1 MTRIRL
7 LIFVLTIIVALVS
20 CSISVRPVY
29 EDQEQVLAQ
38 IAVDQ
43 FHERYNRRDYDGLYS
58 MMAQSTQRAQSKEN
72 ALRAMQETVERW
84 GKEQSS
90 QMALAKL
97 FPGPPVQVR
106 MIYNTTYEKG
116 NAQERFIWTSDGK
129 QAALIQYQVIPG
141 WADEK
146 TIKSLSSQ

>member
-1 MTRIRL
+1 M
-7 LIFVLTIIVALVS
+7 VIVALAS
-20 CSISVRPVY
+20 CCVSVRPVY
-29 EDQEQVLAQ
+29 EEKEQKLAQ

-43 FHERYNRRDYDGLYS
+43 FHERYNRRDYDGLYT
-58 MMAQSTQRAQSKEN
+58 MMAQATQQAQSKEN
-72 ALRAMQETVERW
+72 ALTAMQETVERW
-84 GKEQSS
+84 GKQQSS
-90 QMALAKL
+90 QMAFAKL

-129 QAALIQYQVIPG
+129 QASLLQYQVIPG

-146 TIKSLSSQ
+146 TIKSLSSK

>member
-1 MTRIRL
+1 MVIV
-7 LIFVLTIIVALVS
+7 VLAS
-20 CSISVRPVY
+20 CCVSVRPVY
-29 EDQEQVLAQ
+29 EKTELALAQ

-43 FHERYNRRDYDGLYS
+43 FHERYNRRDYDGLYA
-58 MMAQSTQRAQSKEN
+58 MMAQSTQRVQSKEN
-72 ALRAMQETVERW
+72 AVTAMQETVERW

-90 QMALAKL
+90 LMAVAKL

>member
-1 MTRIRL
+1 MECLRRGRPPGTLAWNRIL
-7 LIFVLTIIVALVS
+7 DAPQQLVGPELP
-20 CSISVRPVY
+20 R
-29 EDQEQVLAQ
+29 A
-38 IAVDQ
+38 
-43 FHERYNRRDYDGLYS
+43 
-58 MMAQSTQRAQSKEN
+58 MAQATQRVQSKEK
-72 ALRAMQETVERW
+72 AVTAMQETVERW

-90 QMALAKL
+90 QMVFAKL

-129 QAALIQYQVIPG
+129 QATLLQYQVVPG

-146 TIKSLSSQ
+146 TIKSLSSP

>member
-1 MTRIRL
+1 MTRTRF
-7 LIFVLTIIVALVS
+7 LIFVSMVIVALAS
-20 CSISVRPVY
+20 CCISVRPIY
-29 EDQEQVLAQ
+29 NEKEQALAQ

-43 FHERYNRRDYDGLYS
+43 FHERYNRRDYDGLYA
-58 MMAQSTQRAQSKEN
+58 MMAQSTQQVQSKEN
-72 ALRAMQETVERW
+72 AVTAMQETVERW
-84 GKEQSS
+84 GKQQSS
-90 QMALAKL
+90 QMAFAKL

-129 QAALIQYQVIPG
+129 QAAFIQYQVIPG
-141 WADEK
+141 WDDPT

>member
-1 MTRIRL
+1 MTRTRF
-7 LIFVLTIIVALVS
+7 LIFVSMVIVALAS
-20 CSISVRPVY
+20 CCISVRPIY
-29 EDQEQVLAQ
+29 NEKEQALAQ

-43 FHERYNRRDYDGLYS
+43 FHERYNSRDYDGLYA
-58 MMAQSTQRAQSKEN
+58 MMAQSTQQVQSKEN
-72 ALRAMQETVERW
+72 AVTAMQETVERW
-84 GKEQSS
+84 GKQQSS
-90 QMALAKL
+90 QMAFAKL

-129 QAALIQYQVIPG
+129 QAAFIQYQVIPG
-141 WADEK
+141 WADPT

>member
-1 MTRIRL
+1 M
-7 LIFVLTIIVALVS
+7 VIIALAS
-20 CSISVRPVY
+20 CCVSVRPVY
-29 EDQEQVLAQ
+29 EDKERTLAQ
-38 IAVDQ
+38 NAVDQ
-43 FHERYNRRDYDGLYS
+43 FHERYNRRDYDGLYA

-72 ALRAMQETVERW
+72 AVTAMQQTVEKW
-84 GKEQSS
+84 GKQQSS
-90 QMALAKL
+90 QLAFAKL

-106 MIYNTTYEKG
+106 MIYNATYEKG

-129 QAALIQYQVIPG
+129 QAALLQYQVVPG

>member
-1 MTRIRL
+1 MKRTRL
-7 LIFVLTIIVALVS
+7 LIFVLMVIVALACCV
-20 CSISVRPVY
+20 SVRPVY
-29 EDQEQVLAQ
+29 EDKEKALAQ

-43 FHERYNRRDYDGLYS
+43 FHERYNRRDYDGLYA
-58 MMAQSTQRAQSKEN
+58 MMAQSTQQAQSKEN
-72 ALRAMQETVERW
+72 AVTAMQETIERW

-90 QMALAKL
+90 QMAVAKL
-97 FPGPPVQVR
+97 LPGPPVQVR

-129 QAALIQYQVIPG
+129 QAALLQYQVIPG

-146 TIKSLSSQ
+146 TIKSLSSH

>member
-1 MTRIRL
+1 MKRTRL
-7 LIFVLTIIVALVS
+7 LIFVLMVIVALACCV
-20 CSISVRPVY
+20 SVRPVY
-29 EDQEQVLAQ
+29 EDKEKALAQ

-43 FHERYNRRDYDGLYS
+43 FHERYNRRDYDGLYA

-72 ALRAMQETVERW
+72 AVTAMQETIERW

-90 QMALAKL
+90 QMAVAKL
-97 FPGPPVQVR
+97 LPGPPVQVR

-129 QAALIQYQVIPG
+129 QAALLQYQVIPG

-146 TIKSLSSQ
+146 TIKSLSSH

>member
-1 MTRIRL
+1 MTRTRL
-7 LIFVLTIIVALVS
+7 LIFLMVIVALAS
-20 CSISVRPVY
+20 CCISVRPIY
-29 EDQEQVLAQ
+29 EDAEQALAQ

-43 FHERYNRRDYDGLYS
+43 FHERYNRRDYDGLYA
-58 MMAQSTQRAQSKEN
+58 MMAQSTQRVQSKEN
-72 ALRAMQETVERW
+72 AVTAMQETVERW

-90 QMALAKL
+90 QMAVAKL

-106 MIYNTTYEKG
+106 MIYNTIYEKG
-116 NAQERFIWTSDGK
+116 NAQERFIWTSNGK

>member
-1 MTRIRL
+1 MTRTRF
-7 LIFVLTIIVALVS
+7 LIFVSMVIVALAS
-20 CSISVRPVY
+20 CCISVRPIY
-29 EDQEQVLAQ
+29 NEKEQALAQ

-43 FHERYNRRDYDGLYS
+43 FHERYNRRDYDGLYA
-58 MMAQSTQRAQSKEN
+58 MMAQSTQQVQSKEN
-72 ALRAMQETVERW
+72 AVTAMQETVERW
-84 GKEQSS
+84 GKQQSS
-90 QMALAKL
+90 QMAFAKL

-129 QAALIQYQVIPG
+129 QAAFIQYQVIPG
-141 WADEK
+141 WADPT

>member
-1 MTRIRL
+1 MTQTRL
-7 LIFVLTIIVALVS
+7 LIFLMVIVALAS
-20 CSISVRPVY
+20 CCVSVRPVY
-29 EDQEQVLAQ
+29 KDTEQALAQ

-43 FHERYNRRDYDGLYS
+43 FHERYNSRDYDGLYS

-72 ALRAMQETVERW
+72 AVTAMQETVERW

-129 QAALIQYQVIPG
+129 QAALLQYQVVPG

>member
-1 MTRIRL
+1 MTQTRL
-7 LIFVLTIIVALVS
+7 LIFLMVIVALAS
-20 CSISVRPVY
+20 CCVSVRPVY
-29 EDQEQVLAQ
+29 KDTEQALAQ

-58 MMAQSTQRAQSKEN
+58 MMAQSTQRVQSKEN
-72 ALRAMQETVERW
+72 AVTAMQETVERW

-129 QAALIQYQVIPG
+129 QAALLQYQVVPG